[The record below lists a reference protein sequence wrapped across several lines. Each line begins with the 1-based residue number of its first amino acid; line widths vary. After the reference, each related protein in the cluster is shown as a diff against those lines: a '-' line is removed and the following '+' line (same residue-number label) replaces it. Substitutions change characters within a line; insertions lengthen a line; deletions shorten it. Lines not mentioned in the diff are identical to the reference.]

1 MDKQKKYVLSL
12 YILMGLTVISL
23 SALSET
29 RLEVFFSLFTV
40 SYFASTAI
48 FQPRKKNM
56 DYVGGFLFILFCYIV
71 AMKIW
76 DIIK

>member
-1 MDKQKKYVLSL
+1 MNKQKKYVITLF
-12 YILMGLTVISL
+12 ILMGLTVISL

-40 SYFASTAI
+40 SYFASTAL
-48 FQPRKKNM
+48 FQPRKKNI
-56 DYVGGFLFILFCYIV
+56 DFVGGGLFILFSYIV
-71 AMKIW
+71 ALKIW